1 MRYCLLLLL
10 CLTGLS
16 QAAGMR
22 VKDLGRFDGWRDNQL
37 VGYGLVTGLAG
48 TGDTSRSKATQQSL
62 ANMLKQFNLNIT
74 SDQINS
80 RNAAA
85 VMVTATLPPF
95 AKPGDRLDV
104 TVTSIGDARSL
115 VGGSLLLTPM
125 KAANGRVYSLAQ
137 GAISVG
143 GYRYDSYGNLVQK
156 NHPTVGQ
163 VPGGALVENPVS
175 ADVVQDGMVTLL
187 LTSPDYTTANRVA
200 QAINQ
205 RLGGAPAAAQ
215 DASRVTIRV
224 MGRESSSLVAL
235 LSQIENIEVMP
246 DIRARVVINERT
258 GTVVS
263 GGNVMISAVTV
274 VHGDLKVA
282 ISTDYQVSQPGWVYD
297 TGIGVRTAVVPQSQ
311 VAVDEAKSSAVTM
324 RGQSSVADLVQAL
337 NKIHASPRDVIS
349 ILQAIRS
356 AGALHAELVIQ

>member
-1 MRYCLLLLL
+1 MKHIL
-10 CLTGLS
+10 CLVLCLAS
-16 QAAGMR
+16 LQVSAMR
-22 VKDLGRFDGWRDNQL
+22 VKDLGRFEGWRDNQL

-62 ANMLKQFNLNIT
+62 ANMLKQFDLNI
-74 SDQINS
+74 SIDQINS

-85 VMVTATLPPF
+85 VMITATLPPF
-95 AKPGDRLDV
+95 ARPGDKLDV

-115 VGGSLLLTPM
+115 VGGTLLLTPL
-125 KAANGRVYSLAQ
+125 KAANGQVYSLAQ

-143 GYRYDSYGNLVQK
+143 GYRYDSYGNLLQK

-163 VPGGALVENPVS
+163 IPAGALVENTVS
-175 ADVVQDGMVTLL
+175 ANIVRNDSVTLL
-187 LTSPDYTTANRVA
+187 LTTPDYTTANRVA
-200 QAINQ
+200 QAINMA
-205 RLGGAPAAAQ
+205 LGGMPATAI
-215 DASRVTIRV
+215 DASRVNIR
-224 MGRESSSLVAL
+224 LVTDDPAALVTL
-235 LSQIENIEVMP
+235 LSQVENVQVTP
-246 DIRARVVINERT
+246 DQRSRVVINERT

-263 GGNVMISAVTV
+263 GGNAMISAVTV

-282 ISTDYQVSQPGWVYD
+282 VSTDYQVSQPGLIYHGGP
-297 TGIGVRTAVVPQSQ
+297 GIQTAIVPQTQ
-311 VAVDEAKSSAVTM
+311 IAVDETKSTAINL

-349 ILQAIRS
+349 VLQAIRS

>member
-1 MRYCLLLLL
+1 MKHGWCVLL
-10 CLTGLS
+10 CFLS
-16 QAAGMR
+16 LQANALR
-22 VKDLGRFDGWRDNQL
+22 IKDLGRFEGWRDNQL

-48 TGDTSRSKATQQSL
+48 TGDTARSKATQQSL
-62 ANMLKQFNLNIT
+62 ANMLKQFNLHV
-74 SDQINS
+74 SSEQINS

-115 VGGSLLLTPM
+115 VGGSLLLTPL
-125 KAANGRVYSLAQ
+125 KAVNGQVYSLAQ

-143 GYRYDSYGNLVQK
+143 GYRYDSYGNLLQK

-163 VPGGALVENPVS
+163 VPAGALVENTVS
-175 ADVVQDGMVTLL
+175 ANIVQNESVTLL
-187 LTSPDYTTANRVA
+187 LSAPDYTTANRVTL
-200 QAINQ
+200 AINSA
-205 RLGGAPAAAQ
+205 LGGMPATAV
-215 DASRVTIRV
+215 DASRVNIRV
-224 MGRESSSLVAL
+224 NGNHPTALVAL
-235 LSQIENIEVMP
+235 LSQIENIEVIP
-246 DIRARVVINERT
+246 DVRARVVINERT

-263 GGNVMISAVTV
+263 GGNVKISAVTV

-282 ISTDYQVSQPGWVYD
+282 ISTEYQVSHPEWSYRSGHNL
-297 TGIGVRTAVVPQSQ
+297 RTVVVPQSQ
-311 VAVDEAKSSAVTM
+311 VAVDETQSKAVNL
-324 RGQSSVADLVQAL
+324 RGQSSVADIVQAL